1 MQQLLQRFASV
12 VKTEWGVAMTSE
24 RAELLSPAGDMTCL
38 RAAVENGADAVYF
51 GLDCGFNARARAG
64 NFAETELDEAVDY
77 LHRRGVRGYVTL
89 NTLMFTSELPAL
101 ERIVRRLAFAGVD
114 AVLVQDLGAARL
126 IREICPELSLHAS
139 TQMTLTSAE
148 CIEEARG
155 LGLQRVV
162 LPRELSIGEIRELRS
177 GTDMELEVFVHGALC
192 VAYSGQCL
200 TSESLGGR
208 SANRGQCAQACRLPW
223 EIVCDGQ
230 LKDFGDQKYLLS
242 PQDLAAYPL
251 LPELL
256 EAGVCSFKIEGR
268 LKTPEY
274 VAQATS
280 HYREALDTALA
291 GQAIEFPRRRIQE
304 LEQSFSR
311 GFSPGWLQGCDH
323 KMLVPALS
331 SAKRGVLLGV
341 VEAVRRN
348 SVAVSLE
355 YPIQAGDGVVFEGDR
370 LAGEEQGGR
379 VYHVSTGGSI
389 RQGPVESGTAE
400 LTFESSAIDLSRVYR
415 GQRIWKT
422 DDPRLNQRLRRTFE
436 TADPRRRVGLNL
448 KVRAVT
454 GLRLRVEGVSENGCR
469 CEVESDQVLEAA
481 VRHAGSEELLREQ
494 LGRLGGTVFELRG
507 LECEL
512 SGAPMIPLSLL
523 GRIRREMLLQ
533 LQSSLPR
540 PPRVAGCENAVRHL
554 RGELERESRT
564 AAAAAANN
572 PPQLTLL
579 CRTLPQLQAAVQ
591 LGVAASADPELRID
605 RLVADFQD
613 LREYREA
620 VGLARAAGIPLDLAT
635 PRIQKPG
642 ETGMFRMLEKAAPD
656 GVLVRNLSGL
666 AWFRERGVPIS
677 GDYSLNAANELTA
690 LQLKQRG
697 LRWLTPSYDLN
708 RDQLMDLVRLVPGEW
723 LEVVIHQHMPM
734 FHMEHCVFC
743 AMLSPGTNKTNCGRP
758 CDVHTVELRDRMGLA
773 HPLTADIGCR
783 NTLFN
788 AVAQSS
794 AEIVP
799 DLLRAG
805 VSRFRVELLRESSE
819 ELADLV
825 KLYRA
830 LLAGK
835 AGGEHVWKSLQAM
848 NRVGVTRGT
857 LEPPRNPLAIL

>member
-1 MQQLLQRFASV
+1 
-12 VKTEWGVAMTSE
+12 MTVE
-24 RAELLSPAGDMTCL
+24 QAELLSPAGDMTCL

-64 NFAETELDEAVDY
+64 NFSEAELDEAVKY
-77 LHRRGVRGYVTL
+77 LHLRGVRGYVTL
-89 NTLMFTSELPAL
+89 NTLMFTSELPEF
-101 ERIVRRLAFAGVD
+101 ERIVRRLGLAGVD

-126 IREICPELSLHAS
+126 IREICPQLALHAS

-155 LGLQRVV
+155 LGLERVV
-162 LPRELSIGEIRELRS
+162 LPRELSIEEIRQVRA

-230 LKDFGDQKYLLS
+230 LRDFGDQKYLLS
-242 PQDLAAYPL
+242 PQDLAAWSL

-274 VAQATS
+274 VAQSTS
-280 HYREALDTALA
+280 HYRQALDAALA
-291 GQAIEFPRRRIQE
+291 GQRAEFSRRQVQE

-323 KMLVPALS
+323 KMLVPARS

-341 VEAVRRN
+341 VDGVRRGAVAVR
-348 SVAVSLE
+348 LE

-370 LAGEEQGGR
+370 AAGEEQGGR
-379 VYHVSTGGSI
+379 VYHVTVGGKLQS
-389 RQGPVESGTAE
+389 GAVESGTAE
-400 LTFESSAIDLSRVYR
+400 LSFESTAIDLSRLQR
-415 GQRIWKT
+415 GQRVWKT
-422 DDPRLNQRLRRTFE
+422 DDPRLNHRLRRTFE
-436 TADPRRRVGLNL
+436 TADPRRRVGLRL
-448 KVRAVT
+448 VVKAQT
-454 GLRLRVEGVSENGCR
+454 GSRLQVQGVAENGCQ
-469 CEVESDQVLEAA
+469 CAVESEQVLEAA
-481 VRHAGSEELLREQ
+481 LRHAADENLLREQ
-494 LGRLGGTVFELRG
+494 LGRLGGTVFELRT

-512 SGAPMIPLSLL
+512 SGSPMIPLSLL
-523 GRIRREMLLQ
+523 GRIRREMLVQ
-533 LQSSLPR
+533 LQSSLPPSAR
-540 PPRVAGCENAVRHL
+540 SISPDGAVARL
-554 RGELERESRT
+554 RSEIVQTSVSQNDT
-564 AAAAAANN
+564 AIA
-572 PPQLTLL
+572 PPQLVLM
-579 CRTLPQLQAAVQ
+579 CRTLPQVQSAV
-591 LGVAASADPELRID
+591 ELSTTAPRGEGID
-605 RLVADFQD
+605 RLLADFQD

-620 VGLARAAGIPLDLAT
+620 VSLARAAGIPLDLAT

-642 ETGMFRMLEKAAPD
+642 ETGMFRMLEKAEPD

-708 RDQLMDLVRLVPGEW
+708 RDQLMDLVQLVPGDW

-758 CDVHTVELRDRMGLA
+758 CDVHAVELRDRTGLA

-794 AEIVP
+794 AEVVP

-805 VSRFRVELLRESSE
+805 VKRFRIELLRETPE
-819 ELADLV
+819 ELAELLR
-825 KLYRA
+825 LYRA
-830 LLAGK
+830 LLRGTAQ
-835 AGGEHVWKSLQAM
+835 GEHVWRSLQAM

>member
-1 MQQLLQRFASV
+1 
-12 VKTEWGVAMTSE
+12 
-24 RAELLSPAGDMTCL
+24 MTCL

-64 NFAETELDEAVDY
+64 NFSETELDDALDY

-89 NTLMFTSELPAL
+89 NTLTFTSELPEL
-101 ERIVRRLAFAGVD
+101 EKVVRRLAAAGVD

-126 IREICPELSLHAS
+126 IREICPQLSLHAS

-148 CIEEARG
+148 CIEEARW
-155 LGLQRVV
+155 LGLERVV
-162 LPRELSIGEIRELRS
+162 LPRELSIDEIRLLRS

-230 LKDFGDQKYLLS
+230 LRDFGDQKYLLS

-251 LPELL
+251 LQDLL
-256 EAGVCSFKIEGR
+256 VAGVRSFKIEGR

-280 HYREALDTALA
+280 YYREALDSALN
-291 GQAIEFPRRRIQE
+291 GVRLEFPRRRVQE

-323 KMLVPALS
+323 KMLVPATS

-341 VEAVRRN
+341 VEAVRRGA
-348 SVAVSLE
+348 VAVRLE

-370 LAGEEQGGR
+370 AAGEEQGGR
-379 VYHVSTGGSI
+379 VYHVAVGGQQQS
-389 RQGPVESGTAE
+389 GMVESGVAE
-400 LTFESSAIDLSRVYR
+400 LTFESSAIDLHRLQR
-415 GQRIWKT
+415 GQRVWKT

-436 TADPRRRVGLNL
+436 VADPRRRVGLML
-448 KVRAVT
+448 SVTAVT
-454 GLRLRVEGVSENGCR
+454 GSRLRVRGLSENGCQ
-469 CEVESDQVLEAA
+469 CDVESDQVLEAA
-481 VRHAGSEELLREQ
+481 VRHAASEDLLREQ

-512 SGAPMIPLSLL
+512 SGTPMIPLSLL
-523 GRIRREMLLQ
+523 GKVRREMLVQ
-533 LQSSLPR
+533 LQASLPR
-540 PPRVAGCENAVRHL
+540 PSRMLAAEGAVSRLRSELAQAAGAGIACA
-554 RGELERESRT
+554 ER
-564 AAAAAANN
+564 A
-572 PPQLTLL
+572 PQLVLM
-579 CRTLPQLQAAVQ
+579 CRTLQQLEAALQ
-591 LGVAASADPELRID
+591 LSAGGNVGGGVDWL
-605 RLVADFQD
+605 LADFQD

-620 VGLARAAGIPLDLAT
+620 VRLARDAGIPLDLAT

-642 ETGMFRMLEKAAPD
+642 ETGMFRMLEKAQPD
-656 GVLVRNLSGL
+656 GVLVRNLSGV
-666 AWFRERGVPIS
+666 AWFRERGVAAS

-758 CDVHTVELRDRMGLA
+758 CDVHVVELRDRMGLA

-799 DLLRAG
+799 ELLQAG
-805 VSRFRVELLRESSE
+805 VRRFRIELLRETPG
-819 ELADLV
+819 ELAELV
-825 KLYRA
+825 RLYRA
-830 LLAGK
+830 LLAGN
-835 AGGEHVWKSLQAM
+835 AQGEHVWRSLQAM